1 MIVPPHPL
9 ISHHLAIARNKDTPG
24 GAFKA
29 AVVELGKLLIYEL
42 SRDWLPI
49 VEMQVR
55 AVAPVSD
62 SLACVV
68 AALPSR

>member
-1 MIVPPHPL
+1 MPPHPL
-9 ISHHLAIARNKDTPG
+9 IAHHLAIARNKDTPG

-55 AVAPVSD
+55 GGT
-62 SLACVV
+62 
-68 AALPSR
+68 SRSVHTR